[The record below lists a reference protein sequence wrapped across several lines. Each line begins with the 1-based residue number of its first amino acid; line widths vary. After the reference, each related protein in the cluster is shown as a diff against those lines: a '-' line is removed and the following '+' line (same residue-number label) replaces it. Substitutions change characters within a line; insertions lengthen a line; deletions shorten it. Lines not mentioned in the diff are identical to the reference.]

1 MRRLVLFAVPLSSVL
16 AFSSVF
22 AQPVFAQETAPPS
35 AQPASVQSTPSDA
48 GPVYVVPPK
57 PTLTPRQAAEMKGD
71 VFMAR
76 KEFAEAAEAYETILE
91 TEPKNAQLLNKVGV
105 AYQEI
110 GNLNRSERFYR
121 KSMKT
126 DKSFASP
133 INNLGTVEYEKK
145 HYSKA
150 IVLYHK
156 ALLLR
161 METSTIY
168 SNLGYAYFANKQYPE
183 AMDTFDKALALDPE
197 LFERKSGYGTIIQQ
211 RTTTDPGLFNFFV
224 AKSYAAMGDA
234 ERAAHFLKLAR
245 DDGYKYYRTA
255 ETDIAFAKVIK
266 DPRVQEV
273 LHVMPS
279 YQNDAKRAEP
289 PSQN

>member
-1 MRRLVLFAVPLSSVL
+1 MRRIVFFAVPLLFVPLSVMVPPVL
-16 AFSSVF
+16 AQQVTP
-22 AQPVFAQETAPPS
+22 AS
-35 AQPASVQSTPSDA
+35 AQPATQQTDSSQA
-48 GPVYVVPPK
+48 GPSYVYPPK
-57 PTLTPRQAAEMKGD
+57 PELTPRQAAEMKGD

-76 KEFAEAAEAYETILE
+76 KDFEEAAAAYLAILE
-91 TEPKNAQLLNKVGV
+91 TEPKNAQVLNKTGV
-105 AYQEI
+105 ALQEI
-110 GNLNRSERFYR
+110 GNLNRSERYYR
-121 KSMKT
+121 KSMKC
-126 DKSFASP
+126 DKNFASP

-150 IVLYHK
+150 ILLYKRALVLK
-156 ALLLR
+156 

-224 AKSYAAMGDA
+224 AKSYATLGDV

-245 DDGYKYYRTA
+245 DDGYKNFRSA
-255 ETDIAFAKVIK
+255 ETDPAFAKVIK

-279 YQNDAKRAEP
+279 YQNDAKRTDP
-289 PSQN
+289 PAQN

>member
-1 MRRLVLFAVPLSSVL
+1 MAMRRFVLLAVPLL
-16 AFSSVF
+16 SVF
-22 AQPVFAQETAPPS
+22 ILPLGAQQAEPASTQSAS
-35 AQPASVQSTPSDA
+35 AQPASASDT
-48 GPVYVVPPK
+48 VYVATPR

-76 KEFAEAAEAYETILE
+76 KEFGDAAGAYEALLE
-91 TEPKNAQLLNKVGV
+91 SEPKNAQLLNKTAI
-105 AYQEI
+105 AYQELS
-110 GNLNRSERFYR
+110 NLNRSERYYR
-121 KSMKT
+121 KSMKA
-126 DKSFASP
+126 DKNFASP

-150 IVLYHK
+150 IVLYKK
-156 ALLLR
+156 ALVLK

-183 AMDTFDKALALDPE
+183 AMATFDKALAIDPE

-224 AKSYAAMGDA
+224 AKSYAALGDA
-234 ERAAHFLKLAR
+234 ARAAHFLRLAR
-245 DDGYKYYRTA
+245 DDGYKNFLSA
-255 ETDIAFAKVIK
+255 ETDPAFAKVIK
-266 DPRVQEV
+266 DPRVQDV

-279 YQNDAKRAEP
+279 YQSDAKRTEP
-289 PSQN
+289 TPQN

>member
-1 MRRLVLFAVPLSSVL
+1 MRRLVFFAVPLLCVITS
-16 AFSSVF
+16 AAF
-22 AQPVFAQETAPPS
+22 AQQITPAS
-35 AQPASVQSTPSDA
+35 AQSTTQQTEAAQP
-48 GPVYVVPPK
+48 GPVYVSPPK
-57 PTLTPRQAAEMKGD
+57 PELTPRQAAEMKGD

-76 KEFAEAAEAYETILE
+76 KEFSDAVSAYEAILDN
-91 TEPKNAQLLNKVGV
+91 EPKNAQVLNKTGV
-105 AYQEI
+105 AYQEL
-110 GNLNRSERFYR
+110 GNLNRSERYYR
-121 KSMKT
+121 KAMKCER
-126 DKSFASP
+126 DFASP

-150 IVLYHK
+150 IVLYK
-156 ALLLR
+156 RALTLK

-183 AMDTFDKALALDPE
+183 AMTTFDKALALDPE

-224 AKSYAAMGDA
+224 AKSYAALGDA
-234 ERAAHFLKLAR
+234 GRSAHFLKLAR
-245 DDGYKYYRTA
+245 DDGYKNFLSA
-255 ETDIAFAKVIK
+255 ETDPAFAKVIK

-279 YQNDAKRAEP
+279 YQSDAKRTEP
-289 PSQN
+289 QQD